1 MSLVDLEHRLKNS
14 NAAESQSSKSPASSL
29 EEELI
34 GTGRF
39 EQLPPQPMIDELYVV
54 LHFELARV

>member
-1 MSLVDLEHRLKNS
+1 MLVDLEHRLKN
-14 NAAESQSSKSPASSL
+14 NQTRESQSSKSPASSF

-39 EQLPPQPMIDELYVV
+39 EQLPPQAMVDELYV
-54 LHFELARV
+54 